1 MKSKE
6 YPRLKV
12 GDKIECK
19 SVKEAIA
26 LGTNLRNEGFN
37 YQITGTKIFIMGD
50 EGNEA
55 RFKKACER
63 N

>member
-26 LGTNLRNEGFN
+26 LGTNLRNEGIN
-37 YQITGTKIFIMGD
+37 YQITGTKIFIMG
-50 EGNEA
+50 EEINEA
-55 RFKKACER
+55 RFKKSR
-63 N
+63 SGD

>member
-1 MKSKE
+1 MSKE
-6 YPRLKV
+6 YPTLKP
-12 GDKIECK
+12 GEKITCK
-19 SVKEAIA
+19 SVAEATA
-26 LGTNLRNEGFN
+26 LGANLRNEGFS

-50 EGNEA
+50 EANEA

>member
-37 YQITGTKIFIMGD
+37 YQITGTKIFIMG
-50 EGNEA
+50 EEINEA
-55 RFKKACER
+55 RF
-63 N
+63 